1 MILFFGGALGLVS
14 LLLAAFLHHNSAA
27 IAPIE
32 NFNAIKIAVNYTQ
45 LNAVLISVLGL
56 FILWPRLKAAKRLLC
71 WISVLLALGTSLFC
85 LGVLASNFSH
95 IHILSAFVPVGGMFM
110 IFSWFLLMVL
120 GLLSF
125 RKHS

>member
-27 IAPIE
+27 IE

-45 LNAVLISVLGL
+45 INAVLISVLGL
-56 FILWPRLKAAKRLLC
+56 FILWPRLKAAKRLLH

-95 IHILSAFVPVGGMFM
+95 IHILSAFAPVGGVFM

>member
-14 LLLAAFLHHNSAA
+14 LLLAAFLHHNSVA
-27 IAPIE
+27 IVPIE

-45 LNAVLISVLGL
+45 INAGLISVLGL
-56 FILWPRLKAAKRLLC
+56 FILWPRLKAAKRLLY
-71 WISVLLALGTSLFC
+71 WISVLLALGTFLFC

-95 IHILSAFVPVGGMFM
+95 IHILSAFAPVGGVFM

>member
-1 MILFFGGALGLVS
+1 MILFFGGALGIVS

-27 IAPIE
+27 IASIE

-45 LNAVLISVLGL
+45 INAVLISVLGL
-56 FILWPRLKAAKRLLC
+56 FILWPRLEAAKRLLY

-85 LGVLASNFSH
+85 LGVFASNFSH
-95 IHILSAFVPVGGMFM
+95 IHILSAFVPVGGVFM

>member
-45 LNAVLISVLGL
+45 INAVLISVLGL
-56 FILWPRLKAAKRLLC
+56 FILWPRLKAAKRLLY
-71 WISVLLALGTSLFC
+71 WISVLLAFRH
-85 LGVLASNFSH
+85 VF
-95 IHILSAFVPVGGMFM
+95 ILSWGSRIELFPYPYFICVRSRRWTVYDFFMVFIDGVG
-110 IFSWFLLMVL
+110 ITV
-120 GLLSF
+120 
-125 RKHS
+125 